1 MTTVEKIED
10 LNQIGQ
16 EEFYNVVK
24 MLYNSFLINRKY
36 SSSSYVIKKE
46 KLIDSFSLFLEQYL
60 ELQFV
65 SSKQSKLDLINFIDK
80 LNMQKELLEIASGE
94 ANMND
99 IKIAA
104 QRLGKKSQSAF
115 EMK

>member
-1 MTTVEKIED
+1 MTTLEKIED
-10 LNQIGQ
+10 LNQIDQ
-16 EEFYNVVK
+16 EEFYKLVK
-24 MLYNSFLINRKY
+24 MVYNSFLINRKY
-36 SSSSYVIKKE
+36 TSSSYVTKKE
-46 KLIDSFSLFLEQYL
+46 KLINSFSTFLEQYL
-60 ELQFV
+60 ELQFAG
-65 SSKQSKLDLINFIDK
+65 SKQSKLDFINFIDK